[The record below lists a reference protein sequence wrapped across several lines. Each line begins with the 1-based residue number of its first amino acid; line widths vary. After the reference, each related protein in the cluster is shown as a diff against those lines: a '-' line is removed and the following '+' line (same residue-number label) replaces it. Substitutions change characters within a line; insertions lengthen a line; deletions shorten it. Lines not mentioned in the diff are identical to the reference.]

1 MSEFA
6 MNVGR
11 PVATAEWPH
20 CFNVFRLLFM
30 MHPPCG
36 TMTGTCVQMYVVICD
51 DHLRARTGLLCVNRC
66 TSKICIF
73 MYMYAY
79 FLYSTSILDVLM
91 YVYTYFCNGP
101 HKPSSSI
108 L

>member
-11 PVATAEWPH
+11 PVATADWPH

-36 TMTGTCVQMYVVICD
+36 TMTGTCVQMYVVCD
-51 DHLRARTGLLCVNRC
+51 DHLHARTGLRCVNRC
-66 TSKICIF
+66 TLKNLYIYVYVCIF
-73 MYMYAY
+73 
-79 FLYSTSILDVLM
+79 V
-91 YVYTYFCNGP
+91 
-101 HKPSSSI
+101 
-108 L
+108 